1 MQFKDLGLDNRLL
14 KNLDHYAFKKATDIQ
29 MQAIPVA
36 IAGKDLIASS
46 KTGSGKTL
54 AFVLPMLHKSLKSKA
69 FSARDPRAV
78 ILAPTRELAK
88 QVYGELRGMLSGL
101 SYTASLIVGGE
112 NFNDQVKSLR
122 KHPKFIV
129 ATPGRL
135 ADHLEHRSLF
145 LDGLDTLI
153 LDEADRMLDL
163 GFAAELLRIHKVAKH
178 RRRQTLMFSATLD
191 HAEVNSIAAEMLNKP
206 KRISIGVSNEEHK
219 DITQSFYLCDHLDHK
234 EAILNRVISEADY
247 KQVIIFTAT
256 RADTDRLTKELTSN
270 NLKAMALSGNLTQT
284 QRNTIM
290 SQFERGV
297 FKILVT
303 TDIASRGLDIANVTH
318 VINFD
323 MPKHTEEY
331 VHRVGRTGRAG
342 NKGNAISLVGPK
354 DWDSF
359 KRVEAYLQQDMTFSE
374 LEGLKGKFKGI
385 KPRKPNVTK
394 TGAAVKKKGPTQKK
408 QAKKPVKRD
417 KTYYKN
423 VAVGDEVFIPKKKSV
438 KTDTSSS

>member
-14 KNLDHYAFKKATDIQ
+14 KNLKHFDFKNATKIQ
-29 MQAIPVA
+29 QQAIPVA
-36 IAGKDLIASS
+36 IAGKDLLASS

-54 AFVLPMLHKSLKSKA
+54 AFVLPILHKSLKNKSFSSK
-69 FSARDPRAV
+69 DPRAL

-88 QVYGELRGMLSGL
+88 QVYGELKSMLGGL
-101 SYTASLIVGGE
+101 SYDATLIVGGE
-112 NFNDQVKSLR
+112 NFNDQVKALR
-122 KHPKFIV
+122 RYPKFIV

-145 LDGLDTLI
+145 LDGLETLV

-163 GFAAELLRIHKVAKH
+163 GFAPELRRIHMAAKH

-191 HAEVNSIAAEMLNKP
+191 HAEVNDIALEMLDTP
-206 KRISIGVSNEEHK
+206 KRIAIDIGSAEHK
-219 DITQSFYLCDHLDHK
+219 DISQKFYLCDHLDHK
-234 EAILNRVISEADY
+234 ESLLERAIQEASY
-247 KQVIIFTAT
+247 KQLIIFTAT
-256 RADTDRLTKELTSN
+256 RSDTERLTEKLN
-270 NLKAMALSGNLTQT
+270 GKGLKAVALSGGLTQT

-290 SQFERGV
+290 SQFERAV

-342 NKGNAISLVGPK
+342 NKGDAISFVGPK

-359 KRVEAYLQQDMTFSE
+359 KRVETYLQQDINFSQFDG
-374 LEGLKGKFKGI
+374 LEGKFKGL
-385 KPRKPNVTK
+385 KPAKQDYRGKTK
-394 TGAAVKKKGPTQKK
+394 SKKKPSKNTKLKTKK
-408 QAKKPVKRD
+408 TVMRD
-417 KTYYKN
+417 KSFHQN
-423 VAVGDEVFIPKKKSV
+423 ISVGDNVFIPKKKSQAN
-438 KTDTSSS
+438 TDEDS